1 MSTESI
7 QFSLR
12 ERFAAPLPEFYKRRI
27 VFWQDED
34 REFETMLDEL
44 EIPDVKIIKLTGT
57 NNFAVKKLLLHDDLT
72 SNFLIYNPFSYTQQ
86 QDNWLRDIEL
96 FSEEYRADFISMQM
110 SELNIAATPAM
121 RKTVKVYSKF
131 LENKDRIA
139 KLKKIGREYQTPL
152 QLHID
157 IMAVLA
163 GLNGG
168 SAQDVFIAVLA
179 AGLDEDNNAALNNIK
194 KFGNIDAFW
203 QLARKYT
210 GYIHEEDKPLGFFA
224 SHVLLTALAQTM
236 NTSVLK
242 GLERFISD
250 SNKTY
255 CYSIVHEWRN
265 REYNDDLFDL
275 CRYIENELN
284 LASRFEKQDIETLL
298 TADIFPSIHE
308 SILKRF
314 FSEVADH
321 VVKVE
326 LMLKAAENRR
336 TSGWYERF
344 ADYYDCLYYMAKMQ
358 EFYQDNAAG
367 FHIVEPKAIW
377 KLYTETAYEM
387 DSFYRHFHYA
397 FGNSLK
403 NSNVLLEDKLKHSAE
418 YVEALYQ
425 NWYLK
430 ELTGCWTNAISENLS
445 NLGYISEIGKQHDF
459 YPRYVR
465 PLAGKNSRAFVII
478 SDALRYEV
486 AAELCDTIIRT
497 TKGTAKLDAVQAIF
511 PSITKFGMA
520 NLLPGRKLS
529 VTEDMEV
536 LVDGQHSRSTFE
548 REKILC
554 SDNPNS
560 VAVQYTDV
568 LNMKR
573 ADRRELVS
581 GKEVVYI
588 YHNTIDA
595 IGDKAPTEKKVFEA
609 CEDAMQELSNILR
622 IIINDMQ
629 GTDIF
634 ITADHGFLYTY
645 SPLTESDKIGKSAF
659 SGTVYEVGRRY
670 AITDPM
676 TAAEY
681 LMPVQLDGELGGIAV
696 KGYTPLDSTRI
707 KITGGGENYVHG
719 GVSLQEMVVPVIAF
733 KNLRTTSKKYVEV
746 SNAEIKL
753 LSESRKVS
761 NLLFSLDF
769 FQRKPIGDKVQPC
782 AYSIYMTDDEGVLIS
797 DRQTI
802 IADRTST
809 NASDRVFRVRF
820 NLKAGAYDKNK
831 IYRLVIANDTD
842 VPEEVEFHI
851 DIAFA
856 DDFGFDL

>member
-1 MSTESI
+1 MSIESI
-7 QFSLR
+7 QFSLN
-12 ERFAAPLPEFYKRRI
+12 ERFSAPLPEFYKRRI

-34 REFETMLDEL
+34 REFETMLDGL
-44 EIPDVKIIKLTGT
+44 EIPDAKIIKLTGT

-72 SNFLIYNPFSYTQQ
+72 SNFLIYNPFSYAQQ

-139 KLKKIGREYQTPL
+139 KLKKSGREYQTPL

-250 SNKTY
+250 SNKAY

-321 VVKVE
+321 VIKVE

-336 TSGWYERF
+336 TAGWYERF

-445 NLGYISEIGKQHDF
+445 SLGYVSEIGKQHDF

-497 TKGTAKLDAVQAIF
+497 TKGTAKLDAVQSIF

-536 LVDGQHSRSTFE
+536 LVDGQHSRSTPE

-554 SDNPNS
+554 SGNPNS

-645 SPLTESDKIGKSAF
+645 SPLTESDKIGKSGF

-670 AITDPM
+670 AITDPL

-681 LMPVQLDGELGGIAV
+681 LMPVQLEGEIGGIAV

-707 KITGGGENYVHG
+707 KIAGGGENYVHG

-769 FQRKPIGDKVQPC
+769 FQRQPIGDKVQPC

-809 NASDRVFRVRF
+809 NASERVFRVRF

>member
-7 QFSLR
+7 HFSLN

-44 EIPDVKIIKLTGT
+44 VIPDVKIIKLTGT
-57 NNFAVKKLLLHDDLT
+57 NNFAVKKMLLHDDLI
-72 SNFLIYNPFSYTQQ
+72 SNYLIYNPFSYTQQ

-250 SNKTY
+250 SNKAY

-377 KLYTETAYEM
+377 KLYIETAYEM

-445 NLGYISEIGKQHDF
+445 SLGYVSEIGKQHDF

-536 LVDGQHSRSTFE
+536 LVDGQHSRSTPE

-554 SDNPNS
+554 SGNPNS
-560 VAVQYTDV
+560 VAIQYTDV

-573 ADRRELVS
+573 VDRRELVS

-681 LMPVQLDGELGGIAV
+681 LMPVQLEGEVGGIAV

-707 KITGGGENYVHG
+707 KIAGGGENYVHG
-719 GVSLQEMVVPVIAF
+719 GVSLQEMVVPVITF

-769 FQRKPIGDKVQPC
+769 FQRQPIGDKVQPC

-809 NASDRVFRVRF
+809 NASERVFRVRF

-831 IYRLVIANDTD
+831 IYRLVITNDTD

>member
-1 MSTESI
+1 MSIESI
-7 QFSLR
+7 QFSLN
-12 ERFAAPLPEFYKRRI
+12 ERFSAPLPEFYKRRI

-34 REFETMLDEL
+34 REFETMLDGL

-72 SNFLIYNPFSYTQQ
+72 SNFLIYNPFSYAQQ

-139 KLKKIGREYQTPL
+139 KLKKSGREYQTPL

-168 SAQDVFIAVLA
+168 SAQDVFIAALA

-250 SNKTY
+250 SNKAY

-321 VVKVE
+321 VIKVE

-336 TSGWYERF
+336 TAGWYERF

-445 NLGYISEIGKQHDF
+445 SLGYVSEIGKQHDF

-497 TKGTAKLDAVQAIF
+497 TKGTAKLDAVQSIF

-536 LVDGQHSRSTFE
+536 LVDGQHSRSTPE

-554 SDNPNS
+554 SGNPNS

-645 SPLTESDKIGKSAF
+645 SPLTESDKIGKSGF

-670 AITDPM
+670 AITDPL

-681 LMPVQLDGELGGIAV
+681 LMPVQLEGEIGGIAV

-707 KITGGGENYVHG
+707 KIAGGGENYVHG

-769 FQRKPIGDKVQPC
+769 FQRQPIGDKVQPC

-809 NASDRVFRVRF
+809 NASERVFRVRF

>member
-1 MSTESI
+1 MSIESI
-7 QFSLR
+7 QFTLN
-12 ERFAAPLPEFYKRRI
+12 ERFSAPLPEFYKRRI

-34 REFETMLDEL
+34 REFETMLDEIK
-44 EIPDVKIIKLTGT
+44 IPGVKIVKLTGT
-57 NNFAVKKLLLHDDLT
+57 NNFAVKKMLLHDDTT
-72 SNFLIYNPFSYTQQ
+72 SDYLIYNPFSYPTQQ
-86 QDNWLRDIEL
+86 ENWLRDIEL

-110 SELNIAATPAM
+110 SELSISSTPAM
-121 RKTVKVYSKF
+121 RKTVKLYSKF
-131 LENKDRIA
+131 LENKDRVA
-139 KLKKIGREYQTPL
+139 KLRKIGREYQTPL

-168 SAQDVFIAVLA
+168 SAQDVFIAVLS
-179 AGLDEDNNAALNNIK
+179 AGLDEENNAVLNNIK

-203 QLARKYT
+203 QLVRKYT
-210 GYIHEEDKPLGFFA
+210 GYIYEPEKPLGFFA
-224 SHVLLTALAQTM
+224 SHILLTALAQTM
-236 NTSVLK
+236 NSSVLK
-242 GLERFISD
+242 GLERFVSE
-250 SNKTY
+250 SNKAY

-265 REYNDDLFDL
+265 SENNDALFEL
-275 CRYIENELN
+275 CRTIEAELS
-284 LASRFEKQDIETLL
+284 LPARFEKQEIETLL

-321 VVKVE
+321 VVKTD
-326 LMLKAAENRR
+326 LMLRTAENRR
-336 TSGWYERF
+336 TSGWHEHFRY
-344 ADYYDCLYYMAKMQ
+344 YYDCLFYIAKMQ
-358 EFYQDNAAG
+358 EFYQENAAG

-377 KLYTETAYEM
+377 MLYTEKAYEM
-387 DSFYRHFHYA
+387 DSFYRHFHFA

-403 NSNVLLEDKLKHSAE
+403 NSNALLEDKLKHAAD

-425 NWYLK
+425 NWYLE
-430 ELTGCWTNAISENLS
+430 ELTGCWTNAIAEGLS
-445 NLGYISEIGKQHDF
+445 DIGYVSEIAKQHDF

-465 PLAGKNSRAFVII
+465 PLAGKSSRAYVII

-520 NLLPGRKLS
+520 NLLPGRNLS
-529 VTEDMEV
+529 INDSIEV
-536 LVDGQHSRSTFE
+536 LVDGLPTRSTVE
-548 REKILC
+548 REKVLC
-554 SDNPNS
+554 ASNPNS
-560 VAVQYTDV
+560 VAVQYSDV

-573 ADRRELVS
+573 AIE
-581 GKEVVYI
+581 EI
-588 YHNTIDA
+588 
-595 IGDKAPTEKKVFEA
+595 
-609 CEDAMQELSNILR
+609 SNIIR

-645 SPLTESDKIGKSAF
+645 SPLSESDKVGKSTF
-659 SGTVYEVGRRY
+659 SGEVYEVGRRY
-670 AITDPM
+670 ALTEPNA
-676 TAAEY
+676 TANY
-681 LMPVQLDGELGGIAV
+681 LMPVQLEGEINGKAI

-707 KITGGGENYVHG
+707 KISGGGENYVHG
-719 GVSLQEMVVPVIAF
+719 GVSLQEMVVPVISF

-746 SNAEIKL
+746 SNAELKL

-769 FQRKPIGDKVQPC
+769 FQRQPIGDKIQPC
-782 AYSIYMTDDEGVLIS
+782 AYSIYMTDDEGVMIS

-802 IADRTST
+802 IADKTSG
-809 NASDRVFRVRF
+809 NASERVFRVRF

>member
-1 MSTESI
+1 MSIESI
-7 QFSLR
+7 QFSLN
-12 ERFAAPLPEFYKRRI
+12 ERFSAPLPEFYRRRI

-34 REFETMLDEL
+34 REFETMLDGL

-72 SNFLIYNPFSYTQQ
+72 SNFLIYNPFSYAQQ

-139 KLKKIGREYQTPL
+139 KLKKSGREYQTPL

-250 SNKTY
+250 SNKAY

-321 VVKVE
+321 VIKVE

-336 TSGWYERF
+336 TAGWYERF

-445 NLGYISEIGKQHDF
+445 SLGYVSEIGKQHDF

-497 TKGTAKLDAVQAIF
+497 TKGTAKLDAVQSIF

-536 LVDGQHSRSTFE
+536 LVDGQHSRSTPE

-554 SDNPNS
+554 SGNPNS

-645 SPLTESDKIGKSAF
+645 SPLTESDKIGKSGF

-670 AITDPM
+670 AITDPL

-681 LMPVQLDGELGGIAV
+681 LMPVQLEGEIGGIAV

-707 KITGGGENYVHG
+707 KIAGGGENYVHG

-769 FQRKPIGDKVQPC
+769 FQRQPIGDKVQPC

-809 NASDRVFRVRF
+809 NASERVFRVRF